1 MMIVSTTATLEN
13 HTIEKYMGIVTGEVI
28 VGANVI
34 KDVFASFTDFFG
46 GRSGAYEQSLAQAR
60 ETALHEM
67 IEQAKKH
74 GADAIIGVDID
85 YETIRA
91 GMLMV
96 TTSGTAVTF
105 KK

>member
-1 MMIVSTTATLEN
+1 MIITTTATIEN
-13 HTIEKYMGIVTGEVI
+13 HKISAYKGIVTGEVI

-46 GRSGAYEQSLAQAR
+46 GRSGAYEKALSDAR

-67 IEQAKKH
+67 KQQAEQH
-74 GADAIIGVDID
+74 GADAIVGVDID
-85 YETIRA
+85 YETIRS

-96 TTSGTAVTF
+96 TASGTAVSF
-105 KK
+105 SK